1 MRNEVTIN
9 GELFW
14 CKWMKAFNT
23 AFNDMNDRY
32 ECVVGNISEE
42 DCAKLKTLGI
52 KIKHKD
58 SQGNFIVGKTKDY
71 KYYNLQDAAG
81 KPVDSDIVGNGTKV
95 TVTLSSYE
103 TKMTK
108 MHGMSPSINKIV
120 VTELLKY
127 EPTPATAEAEL
138 DDVL

>member
-14 CKWMKAFNT
+14 SKWMKAFNT
-23 AFNDMNDRY
+23 AFADDNKRY
-32 ECVVGNISEE
+32 ECTVGNISDA
-42 DCAKLKTLGI
+42 DCEKLKTLGI

-58 SQGNFIVGKTKDY
+58 SMGNFIVGKTLDY
-71 KYYNLQDAAG
+71 KYYNLVD
-81 KPVDSDIVGNGTKV
+81 KDNNPVDSDTIGNGTKV
-95 TVTLSSYE
+95 IVTLSSYE

-108 MHGMSPSINKIV
+108 MHGMSPSINRIV
-120 VTELLKY
+120 VTDLLTY
-127 EPTPATAEAEL
+127 NPAPAEAEL

>member
-1 MRNEVTIN
+1 MRNEVVIN

-14 CKWMKAFNT
+14 SKWMKSFNT
-23 AFNDMNDRY
+23 AFNDDNDRY
-32 ECVVGNISEE
+32 ECTVGNISDA
-42 DCAKLKTLGI
+42 DCEKLKTLGI

-58 SQGNFIVGKTKDY
+58 SMGNFIVGKTKDY
-71 KYYNLQDAAG
+71 KYYNLQDASG
-81 KPVDSDIVGNGTKV
+81 KAVDSDIIGNGTKV
-95 TVTLSSYE
+95 IVTLSSYE

-120 VTELLKY
+120 VTDLIKY
-127 EPTPATAEAEL
+127 EASPAPAEAEL